1 MRLVEVRKLP
11 MSHLRTMQGVNV
23 ARTDEWYTDQD
34 IVDKCLD
41 ILQAPAG
48 STILCPFDGEQS
60 KFVKTLKESGFK
72 VIYGITDFIES
83 KTDYDCDFIV
93 TNPPFSLKDQIIERV
108 FKYGKKTVL
117 VLPLDTMGGK
127 ARRKLFKEY
136 EFPQIYVPEGRVSY
150 YDKSWVKRTQSNF
163 HSVIMTFKYNS
174 ESKLDWE

>member
-1 MRLVEVRKLP
+1 M
-11 MSHLRTMQGVNV
+11 

-34 IVDKCLD
+34 IVDKCLE
-41 ILQAPAG
+41 ILDAPQG
-48 STILCPFDGEQS
+48 STILCPFDSDES
-60 KFVKTLKESGFK
+60 KFVQTLKAQGFK
-72 VIYGITDFIES
+72 VIYGITDFIDSEQ
-83 KTDYDCDFIV
+83 DYECDYIV

-108 FKYGKKTVL
+108 FKYGKRTVL

-150 YDKSWVKRTQSNF
+150 YDQTWIKRTQSNF
-163 HSVIMTFKYNS
+163 HSVIMTFNHKA